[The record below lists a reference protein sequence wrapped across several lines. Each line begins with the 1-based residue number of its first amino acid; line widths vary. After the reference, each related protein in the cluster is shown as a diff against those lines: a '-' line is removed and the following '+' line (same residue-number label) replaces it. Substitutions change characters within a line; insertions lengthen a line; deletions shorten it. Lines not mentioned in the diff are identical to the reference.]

1 MFRLQLIFLLLIFTF
16 SFCNDVSKKIE
27 NENVERISVDLVNNP
42 STAKETKDMYLIA
55 KIQFNN
61 LSHDFGLIKQGE
73 LLTHKFVFI
82 NSGEKDLI
90 ISNAKA
96 SCGCTVP
103 NWPKEPIAPN
113 EKKEIEVTF
122 NSAGR
127 SGKQSKTVTLVSNT
141 VPNTTVLTITADILT
156 K

>member
-1 MFRLQLIFLLLIFTF
+1 MFRLKLIFLLLIFTF
-16 SFCNDVSKKIE
+16 SFCNYVSKK
-27 NENVERISVDLVNNP
+27 NENVERISVDLVNNT
-42 STAKETKDMYLIA
+42 STAKQTKDKRLVA
-55 KIQFNN
+55 KIHFNN

-82 NSGEKDLI
+82 NTGEKDLI

>member
-1 MFRLQLIFLLLIFTF
+1 M
-16 SFCNDVSKKIE
+16 SFCNDVSEKIE
-27 NENVERISVDLVNNP
+27 NDNVERISIDLVNNP
-42 STAKETKDMYLIA
+42 ITAKENENMNLIA
-55 KIQFNN
+55 KIQFDN
-61 LSHDFGLIKQGE
+61 LKHDFGLIEQGE
-73 LLTHKFVFI
+73 LLTHKFFFI
-82 NSGEKDLI
+82 NTGEKDLI

-113 EKKEIEVTF
+113 EKKEIVVTF
-122 NSAGR
+122 NSTGR

-141 VPNTTVLTITADILT
+141 IPNTTVLTITANILT

>member
-16 SFCNDVSKKIE
+16 SFCNDVSKKNE
-27 NENVERISVDLVNNP
+27 NKNVERISVDLVNNP